1 MKVRARIL
9 LGLVAVAIPAIA
21 IPQTLTTTVAISPT
35 PAPTLGRVVGGTS
48 PSTFSINASTGTV
61 TRLTGNAVRL
71 TSGSVTT
78 PTITVVC
85 KANCTGGSRTLNVTV
100 TAGAATGRTSITN
113 FTYADFSSA
122 AGATPSGSTSGSP
135 LTFSILFSN
144 GGGSVDKSA
153 TFKLGMTTSVAT
165 TGARGD
171 GTFAYTVSVVR
182 P

>member
-9 LGLVAVAIPAIA
+9 LGLVAAAIPVAVIA
-21 IPQTLTTTVAISPT
+21 QTFTTTVAISPT
-35 PAPTLGRVVGGTS
+35 AAPTLGRVVGGTS
-48 PSTFSINASTGTV
+48 VSTFSVDASSGTV
-61 TRLTGNAVRL
+61 TRLSGNAVRL

-85 KANCTGGSRTLNVTV
+85 KTNCANSRVVNVTI
-100 TAGAATGRTSITN
+100 TAGAVTGRTSITN
-113 FTYADFSSA
+113 FTYSNFSSSHS
-122 AGATPSGSTSGSP
+122 GTTTSGSTTGSP
-135 LTFSILFSN
+135 LTFAIQFPTGN
-144 GGGSVDKSA
+144 GGTDKSA

-171 GTFAYTVSVVR
+171 GAFAYTVSVVR